1 MATLSKQV
9 LGRISGSVDD
19 ITFRQKNG
27 TNFVSARPN
36 SYTPPG
42 DEGSVQRRSKFAYA
56 CKLAAN
62 IISIAPLKTLWE
74 SKLTNGETAYNKIVG
89 TNYRFVGSDALTD
102 QTFLTPGI
110 GFNVQTT
117 ALTIGVNN
125 VQVII
130 EALGSNAAIDVSIE
144 KNVQLISIVSLS
156 SPLDGIVEVFS
167 LLPLLSPIQSL
178 TLDAAMTF
186 FLSFSSQT
194 QHLFG
199 KYQVHKLLLALI
211 TLDADGNAVNYS
223 TTFHGA

>member
-9 LGRISGSVDD
+9 LGRISGSVGD

-36 SYTPPG
+36 SFTPAT
-42 DEGSVQRRSKFAYA
+42 DEDSVKRREKFAFV
-56 CKLAAN
+56 CKLSAS
-62 IISIAPLKTLWE
+62 IISIATLKAIWE
-74 SKLTNGETAYNKIVG
+74 AGISNGQSAYNKIVG

-117 ALTIGVNN
+117 TLTIGANN

-130 EALGSNAAIDVSIE
+130 EALGSNAGIDVSIE
-144 KNVQLISIVSLS
+144 KNVQLVSIASLS
-156 SPLDGIVEVFS
+156 SPFDGTVETFS
-167 LLPLLSPIQSL
+167 LLPLLSPIQPL
-178 TLDAAMTF
+178 ALDAAMTF
-186 FLSFSSQT
+186 ALPFSSQT
-194 QHLFG
+194 QQLFG

-211 TLDADGNAVNYS
+211 TLDANGNAVNYS
-223 TTFHGA
+223 TTFHG